1 MRLVN
6 INVRFDKLRIVLAVP
21 VASSIFWVS
30 AADAQAQG
38 LAPASIG
45 SPDCSIL
52 KNSDL
57 YSSGEEN
64 LLSAD
69 ARRDNEGKF
78 RNAPITRV
86 TDSGFS
92 CDRRL
97 GSLIAMEPIRVN
109 HGGKLLRPDD
119 TFQFENPGGVPASE
133 PEPVSP
139 QATEEQQESVPR
151 DSFTES
157 DRSNPPET
165 GDDVQSSPES
175 PQTNSGLNTSQSDA
189 PVYDPRTQTIYDPKT
204 RTIYDAPAT
213 QNNSQMVP
221 SVAPPASSFATPV
234 PYDTPPAPIN
244 EGPIPEDGSDE
255 GRITRPSYGQPG
267 NGNARI
273 QRPGMLALP
282 NTRANSEFQQT
293 SQRVKSKLPRKSL
306 PAQRDGADPEEA
318 SLRLLVHEL
327 EFGTLAKS
335 ISILQQ
341 LNQDYP
347 GDPDYVRLLSMSLNL
362 RDGDIWYSYQ
372 RKSDRPVPS
381 MAPVQPPK
389 PAVPVLRQNPNNS
402 YVNDLKRESWFL
414 INQSDRHR
422 SN

>member
-21 VASSIFWVS
+21 VASSILLVS
-30 AADAQAQG
+30 AAAAQAEG

-52 KNSDL
+52 KKSDQCCN
-57 YSSGEEN
+57 GEGILQN
-64 LLSAD
+64 IRFTAD
-69 ARRDNEGKF
+69 ARRDDEGKF
-78 RNAPITRV
+78 RNAPVTRV
-86 TDSGFS
+86 TESGFS
-92 CDRRL
+92 CDQP
-97 GSLIAMEPIRVN
+97 GSRIAMEPIRVN
-109 HGGKLLRPDD
+109 HGGELLRPDD

-139 QATEEQQESVPR
+139 PATEEQQESAPD

-157 DRSNPPET
+157 DRSIPPET
-165 GDDVQSSPES
+165 GDEVQSSPES
-175 PQTNSGLNTSQSDA
+175 PQTNSGMNTSQSDA
-189 PVYDPRTQTIYDPKT
+189 PVYDPRTQTIYDPQT
-204 RTIYDAPAT
+204 RTIYDAPET
-213 QNNSQMVP
+213 QNNSQMAP
-221 SVAPPASSFATPV
+221 NVAPPAPSFATPV
-234 PYDTPPAPIN
+234 PYDAPPAQIT
-244 EGPIPEDGSDE
+244 EGPIPEDD
-255 GRITRPSYGQPG
+255 SYESYRQPA

-273 QRPGMLALP
+273 QRPGMLAVP

-293 SQRVKSKLPRKSL
+293 TQRVKSKLPRKAP

-318 SLRLLVHEL
+318 TLRLLVHEL

-341 LNQDYP
+341 LNQEYP

-372 RKSDRPVPS
+372 RKSDRPAPS
-381 MAPVQPPK
+381 IAPAQPPK
-389 PAVPVLRQNPNNS
+389 PAVPVLRQNPNNN